1 MNYSVQPPDFW
12 RLYAQPPSSGG
23 GGAPAPPPP
32 PPPASYTQFG
42 GTYQEPPEFVP
53 SLASCGREQLYD
65 ERCLHEPP
73 SGGGDAD
80 ARGGGDADALRGWPT
95 PQSELRRL
103 AAEIRAGVARLLLAC
118 QAPSEHTRCVAQG
131 GAARARARRLTL
143 PLCCCPGSHAPGRAR
158 ACRTQ
163 PPSLAAH
170 PSFTCLPVPARA
182 LPPTAAPPSRT
193 WSCCLSTRSTS
204 RRGCARPRRWRRWCA
219 STRRSRRTP
228 ARSWRGGG
236 TTDSE
241 SACCLENPALR
252 LFCACVSRR
261 G

>member
-73 SGGGDAD
+73 SGGGDDD

-118 QAPSEHTRCVAQG
+118 QAPSEHTRCVAQ
-131 GAARARARRLTL
+131 ARRRARARAQTDSTALLLPWQPRPGTHTRVSKATPVPRRPPFL
-143 PLCCCPGSHAPGRAR
+143 PLPACACAR
-158 ACRTQ
+158 AAPHCSAAVAHVELLFVNAQ
-163 PPSLAAH
+163 HLAARLRA
-170 PSFTCLPVPARA
+170 PEALAALVREYEAVAEDARA
-182 LPPTAAPPSRT
+182 LVA
-193 WSCCLSTRSTS
+193 
-204 RRGCARPRRWRRWCA
+204 
-219 STRRSRRTP
+219 
-228 ARSWRGGG
+228 GGR
-236 TTDSE
+236 DD
-241 SACCLENPALR
+241 
-252 LFCACVSRR
+252 
-261 G
+261 